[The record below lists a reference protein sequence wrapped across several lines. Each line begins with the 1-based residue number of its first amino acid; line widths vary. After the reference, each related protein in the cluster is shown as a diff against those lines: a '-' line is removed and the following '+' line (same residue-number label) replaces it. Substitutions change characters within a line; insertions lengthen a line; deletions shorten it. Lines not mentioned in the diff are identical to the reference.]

1 MGKDSGT
8 LYDGSS
14 SKYWWYELIK
24 GFFWWCGIRVSVHR
38 VAFMCVAEIPN
49 FSFVTEELILVTD
62 LLWSFLL
69 LYSPETVVAH
79 KTITKA
85 PTFVK
90 SVSKFRNATNPIY
103 DLSLCGP
110 HNHYWEG

>member
-49 FSFVTEELILVTD
+49 FSFVTEEPGRTHFSDRPSLVVP
-62 LLWSFLL
+62 L
-69 LYSPETVVAH
+69 VVL
-79 KTITKA
+79 T
-85 PTFVK
+85 
-90 SVSKFRNATNPIY
+90 
-103 DLSLCGP
+103 
-110 HNHYWEG
+110 